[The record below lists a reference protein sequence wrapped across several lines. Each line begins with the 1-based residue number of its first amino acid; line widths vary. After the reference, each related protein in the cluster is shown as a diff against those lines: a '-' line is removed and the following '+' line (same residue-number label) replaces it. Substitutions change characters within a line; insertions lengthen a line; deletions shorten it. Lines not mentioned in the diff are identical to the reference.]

1 MGNILDEAV
10 YVYGLKCIPGLGNHV
25 IERLMELPGGAK
37 TAFCADEKDLKRLQI
52 GIKTEKIEKFLVHRM
67 EVELDKLA
75 EELQEKKIKLTW
87 IGAKDYPARLRQIP
101 DPPSVLFYK
110 GRLPS
115 EERKHVAVVGAREC
129 TEYGSYMAKKIGG
142 ALGEAKCVVVS
153 GMARGIDGISQNAAL
168 HHQGGSVGVLG
179 CGVDICYPK
188 QNMELYEVLVEKGC
202 IISEYPPGTQPTARL
217 FPARNRIIS
226 GLSDALVVI
235 EAREKSGTFITV
247 DMALEQGR
255 EVFAVPGR
263 LTDPL
268 SVGCNKLIHQGAGV
282 YTGVNDLLGQFSG
295 VEDLRIEGGQNH
307 LLSKQ
312 EKTILEVLDINPRNL
327 DEIWMRVKEKEE
339 IGLQE
344 LMWILLQLCMKG
356 LTRQVSSNSYV
367 RIL

>member
-1 MGNILDEAV
+1 MGNVIDEAA
-10 YVYGLKCIPGLGNHV
+10 YVYGLKCIPGLGNQV
-25 IERLMELPGGAK
+25 IEKLMELPGGAK
-37 TAFCADEKDLKRLQI
+37 TAFCADEKSLKTLQI
-52 GIKTEKIEKFLVHRM
+52 GIKREKMEKLLVHRG
-67 EVELDKLA
+67 EVNLEKLA
-75 EELQEKKIKLTW
+75 RELQEKEIKLTW
-87 IGAKDYPARLRQIP
+87 IGAEDYPSRLRQIP
-101 DPPSVLFYK
+101 DPPTVLFYK
-110 GRLPS
+110 GRLQS
-115 EERKHVAVVGAREC
+115 EERRHIAVVGAREC
-129 TEYGSYMAKKIGG
+129 TEYGSYMAKKIGS

-153 GMARGIDGISQNAAL
+153 GMAKGIDGISQSAAL
-168 HHQGGSVGVLG
+168 HHREGSIGVLG

-188 QNMELYEVLVEKGC
+188 QNLELYENLIERGC
-202 IISEYPPGTQPTARL
+202 VISEYPPGTQPTARL

-282 YTGVNDLLGQFSG
+282 YTGVSDLLGQCS
-295 VEDLRIEGGQNH
+295 ENNLIIEEERSDQV
-307 LLSKQ
+307 LTKQ
-312 EKTILEVLDINPRNL
+312 EKQILEVLDIYPRNV
-327 DEIWMRVKEKEE
+327 DEILIRIGEKEE
-339 IGLQE
+339 MGLQE
-344 LMWILLQLCMKG
+344 LMWGLLQLCLKG